1 MLLGMTILTDR
12 RNHELDRVNCNLNTH
27 SMNDC
32 LSKKSLVCGRL
43 NLHNPCSVRFFMVM
57 LNVEST
63 LNSLLGQLDENCCLE
78 NIPINMNAPLNQKDF
93 NMQWYTLMFTEH
105 FPSWISFTVVQILFS
120 VFSLENLFNLLW
132 EII

>member
-43 NLHNPCSVRFFMVM
+43 NLHTPCSVRFFMVM

-78 NIPINMNAPLNQKDF
+78 NIPINMNAIKSKGLQYAMVYFNVYRTFSILDFIYCGSNPLIRF
-93 NMQWYTLMFTEH
+93 
-105 FPSWISFTVVQILFS
+105 FPRKFI
-120 VFSLENLFNLLW
+120 
-132 EII
+132 